1 MRMLISTGLLL
12 GSLAAA
18 AASPALAATP
28 ITVALENDS
37 TAVDVV
43 PGQTQWY
50 QVDLNGGQ
58 DYVLYGRAD
67 NGTLHPNAFVLYDP
81 TMTKRLAYFGLFA
94 TDGGYDGQEIRAP
107 ATGTYHVAIM
117 ANQDAPDTVRFGVTF
132 DCKSLFEN

>member
-1 MRMLISTGLLL
+1 MRTLISTGLLL
-12 GSLAAA
+12 GSLATAA
-18 AASPALAATP
+18 ESPALAAAP
-28 ITVALENDS
+28 IAVTLENDS

-81 TMTKRLAYFGLFA
+81 R
-94 TDGGYDGQEIRAP
+94 
-107 ATGTYHVAIM
+107 
-117 ANQDAPDTVRFGVTF
+117 
-132 DCKSLFEN
+132 

>member
-28 ITVALENDS
+28 IAVTLENDS
-37 TAVDVV
+37 TAVDVL

-67 NGTLHPNAFVLYDP
+67 SGTLHPNVFVLYDP

-94 TDGGYDGQEIRAP
+94 TDGGYDGQELPGARDRHLP
-107 ATGTYHVAIM
+107 RRDHREPG
-117 ANQDAPDTVRFGVTF
+117 
-132 DCKSLFEN
+132 